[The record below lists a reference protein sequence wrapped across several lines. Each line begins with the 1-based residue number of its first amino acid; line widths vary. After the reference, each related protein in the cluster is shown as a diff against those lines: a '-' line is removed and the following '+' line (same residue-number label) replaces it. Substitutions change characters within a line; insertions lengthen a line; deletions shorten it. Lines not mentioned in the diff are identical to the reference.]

1 MEKMFATVTNPEARS
16 LGKNLS
22 YSFSSSRQSVVCAFI
37 LASVV
42 FFTGCKKYANGEADN
57 NQAISNNQAKVDQ
70 ELLTFYK
77 GLNPQ
82 TLFELQ
88 QVRAA
93 TARYRHIKNAFA
105 DNYVDIGLKLPNM
118 GYHILKSELVTPVF
132 DVRKPPILVYNKDED
147 GNFELLAV
155 EYAVPIDH
163 QHENTPPAGF
173 TGDDDEWDFNTLNT
187 GWWTLHAWVW
197 ENNPDGVF
205 KPMNPSVEVR

>member
-1 MEKMFATVTNPEARS
+1 MFGNITTQEARF

-22 YSFSSSRQSVVCAFI
+22 RSFTRSRQSVLYALM
-37 LASVV
+37 LASLF
-42 FFTGCKKYANGEADN
+42 FFTACKKYTNGDSED
-57 NQAISNNQAKVDQ
+57 NQALNNRQANVDP

-77 GLNPQ
+77 GLNQQ

-93 TARYRHIKNAFA
+93 TARYRHIEKAFA

-118 GYHILKSELVTPVF
+118 GYHILKAELVTPVF

-163 QHENTPPAGF
+163 QHEDTPPAGF
-173 TGDDDEWDFNTLNT
+173 TGDDDEWNFNTLNT

-197 ENNPDGVF
+197 KNNPDGVF